1 MNEFEKLSS
10 EDKKKSLDELS
21 KNGLIGL
28 KNKFK
33 ELSLKDKEKM
43 ARELDEDRDRYFHF
57 QSSTMTK
64 VNESTEKKMKKV
76 SEMFRNRLAD
86 EKLTVDTIDRVFNE
100 LITDAYLDRG
110 VAYSITVGSIL
121 EKIEK
126 LQAIRQKADSHL
138 VRLIRAFVEI
148 KRPLIKVFVR
158 RLDQLNVSDKQ
169 VNISQKNTNDL
180 DKNNEKF
187 S

>member
-1 MNEFEKLSS
+1 M
-10 EDKKKSLDELS
+10 KKKEKSLAKLNRNE
-21 KNGLIGL
+21 LIGL
-28 KNKFK
+28 KNKVK
-33 ELSLKDKEKM
+33 ELPLKEAERM
-43 ARELDEDRDRYFHF
+43 IRELDEDRDRYFHF

-64 VNESTEKKMKKV
+64 ENESTEKKIKRV
-76 SEMFRNRLAD
+76 SEMFRSRLAD

-110 VAYSITVGSIL
+110 VAYSITVDCIL
-121 EKIEK
+121 DKIEK

-138 VRLIRAFVEI
+138 VRLIRAFVDI
-148 KRPLIKVFVR
+148 KKPLIKVFVR

-180 DKNNEKF
+180 DKNNEKI